1 MDMYSIPMALV
12 DFIPVIFFGAAAF
25 IIQKDLYNKMSKGAY
40 ALVCAGTIDVF
51 LAGFL
56 KALYKLLYAANV
68 CDFSALNTLF
78 FPLQAI
84 GFMLAGLGLVCL
96 VTLPQGKGRMYS
108 VAAPALFSGT
118 MIFVALMVSGLL
130 GIDLS
135 LSLVAKKMQKKCAVV
150 MFVLSFFFCLA
161 MGYLSSKDFSRNFMN
176 WAAEG
181 VNVIGQAF
189 FFTGTM
195 ILHKNGLY
203 SFRLKQTDAD
213 NFI

>member
-1 MDMYSIPMALV
+1 MNMYSIPMALV

-25 IIQKDLYNKMSKGAY
+25 ILQKDLYNKMSKGAY

-56 KALYKLLYAANV
+56 KAFYKLLYAANV
-68 CDFSALNTLF
+68 CDFSALSTLF

-96 VTLPQGKGRMYS
+96 VTRSQGKGRVYS
-108 VAAPALFSGT
+108 VAAPVFFSGT

-130 GIDLS
+130 GIDFS
-135 LSLVAKKMQKKCAVV
+135 LSLVAKKMQKKNAVV
-150 MFVLSFFFCLA
+150 MFVLSFIFCLA
-161 MGYLSSKDFSRNFMN
+161 MGYLSSKDFSQNSMH
-176 WAAEG
+176 WVAEG
-181 VNVIGQAF
+181 VNVFGQAF

-195 ILHKNGLY
+195 ILHKNGLD
-203 SFRLKQTDAD
+203 SFRLETD
-213 NFI
+213 